1 MPKDPTRN
9 IQSYQIQG
17 GHLNEFEYQQDQA
30 EMAHSSELQLPNEGE
45 PTNPDPAARIAEVT
59 AAAHRKVEK
68 RKRLGLA
75 PGSGKKVAARKS
87 SAKKV
92 AKKAARKAVRKA
104 AKKTAKKAVTKS
116 AKKPAKR
123 TAAKKRASTSGGS
136 KRSAKKA
143 TKTAAKK
150 KPNRRAR

>member
-17 GHLNEFEYQQDQA
+17 GHLNEFEFQQDQA
-30 EMAHSSELQLPNEGE
+30 EMAHSSESPFPNEGE
-45 PTNPDPAARIAEVT
+45 QANPDPAAHIAEVT

-87 SAKKV
+87 STKKV
-92 AKKAARKAVRKA
+92 AKKAAKKVIKKA
-104 AKKTAKKAVTKS
+104 AKKTAKKAGAKA
-116 AKKPAKR
+116 AKKTAKR
-123 TAAKKRASTSGGS
+123 TAAKKRASTTGGS

-143 TKTAAKK
+143 TKTPAKK
-150 KPNRRAR
+150 KSNRRVR